1 MMLTT
6 NLTNKYQQWAFTME
20 QALVYVVIIND
31 RHEDIDAE
39 VFSTKEAAIS
49 RAKEVV
55 ADWKMGDGYDDDD
68 DDDSVAEGDTIF
80 YERYS
85 PEDDYVCVIKRSL
98 Q

>member
-1 MMLTT
+1 MDEVLI
-6 NLTNKYQQWAFTME
+6 
-20 QALVYVVIIND
+20 YVVITND
-31 RHEDIDAE
+31 RHEDVDAE

-55 ADWKMGDGYDDDD
+55 ADRKMGDGHEDDDG
-68 DDDSVAEGDTIF
+68 VADGTTIF

-85 PEDDYVCVIKRSL
+85 PEDDYVSVVVRSL

>member
-1 MMLTT
+1 MD
-6 NLTNKYQQWAFTME
+6 KV
-20 QALVYVVIIND
+20 LVYVVIINY
-31 RHEDIDAE
+31 RHEDVDAE

-55 ADWKMGDGYDDDD
+55 ADWKMSDGYEDGDGVTDGTA
-68 DDDSVAEGDTIF
+68 VF

-85 PEDDYVCVIKRSL
+85 PEDDYVCVIERPL